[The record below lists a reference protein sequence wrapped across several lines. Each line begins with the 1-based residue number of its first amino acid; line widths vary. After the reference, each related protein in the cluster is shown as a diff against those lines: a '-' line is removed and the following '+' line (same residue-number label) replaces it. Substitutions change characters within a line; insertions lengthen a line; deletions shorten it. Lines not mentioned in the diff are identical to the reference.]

1 MQGEKQM
8 RDQRSKIRPLADFL
22 EMIKWEHSVFALPF
36 AYLGLFL
43 AENGWPRFQLWAWV
57 TVAMVSFR
65 TMAMAANRVVDAAID
80 ARNPR
85 TKDRALP
92 AGKLRPAGVVAA
104 ALISLLV
111 FEWSARSLGSLCF
124 ILSPVP
130 VLLAWF
136 YPYAKRFTW
145 SSHWILGI
153 ILGIAPYG
161 AWLASRGQWSWIPAF
176 LSAGVAAWVAGFD
189 MIYALQDV
197 DFDRSEGLYS
207 FPARFGQK
215 TTMRMTQVLHGLSV
229 ASWMIAGYLAGMGW
243 IYTGGLVLIAF
254 FLIRQQWLIRSFGL
268 QRIEESFF
276 VMNAIVSIAIFVAAL
291 ADLSLR

>member
-1 MQGEKQM
+1 MNVSRPTA
-8 RDQRSKIRPLADFL
+8 RDSRPNSILVFL

-43 AENGWPRFQLWAWV
+43 AENGWPRFRLWVWV

-65 TMAMAANRVVDAAID
+65 TMAMAANRIVDAAID

-85 TKDRALP
+85 TQDRAIP
-92 AGKLRPAGVVAA
+92 AGKLRPAWVFAA

-111 FEWSARSLGSLCF
+111 FEWSARSLGVLCF
-124 ILSPVP
+124 LLSPIP

-161 AWLASRGQWSWIPAF
+161 AWLAARGEWSWIPAF
-176 LSAGVAAWVAGFD
+176 LSAGVTAWVAGFD
-189 MIYALQDV
+189 MIYALQDM
-197 DFDRSEGLYS
+197 DFDRREGLYS

-215 TTMRMTQVLHGLSV
+215 TTMRMTQVLHGFSV
-229 ASWMIAGYLAGMGW
+229 ASWMIAGHLAGMGW

-276 VMNAIVSIAIFVAAL
+276 VMNAIVSIAIFIAAL